1 MPAAVREVVRE
12 AVGELGG
19 MSTKDAAAFVSVMER
34 EGRIIEECW
43 S

>member
-1 MPAAVREVVRE
+1 MPAAVREAVKE
-12 AVGELGG
+12 AVEEFGD
-19 MSTKDAAAFVSVMER
+19 MSTKDAANFVSTMER